1 MHSPIL
7 MFQSSRFEPIP
18 QEDELTSPGI
28 YGRQLAE
35 WVVSELPAQGYQ
47 AAGPVIPEDFGWCVP
62 VVDEECSLYVAC
74 ANDQQTPAVHGAWK
88 AFVFAESSLMS
99 RLFGQD
105 SRPAAVASLFAA
117 VRSILE
123 QGQGIDHLRLDD

>member
-1 MHSPIL
+1 MHSPVL
-7 MFQSSRFEPIP
+7 MFQSARFEPVP

-35 WVVSELPAQGYQ
+35 WVAAELPSQGYQ
-47 AAGPVIPEDFGWCVP
+47 AAGPVMAEDFGWCVP

-74 ANDQQTPAVHGAWK
+74 ANSHDGWQT
-88 AFVFAESSLMS
+88 FVFAESSLMA

-123 QGQGIDHLRLDD
+123 QAPGIHQLHLDD